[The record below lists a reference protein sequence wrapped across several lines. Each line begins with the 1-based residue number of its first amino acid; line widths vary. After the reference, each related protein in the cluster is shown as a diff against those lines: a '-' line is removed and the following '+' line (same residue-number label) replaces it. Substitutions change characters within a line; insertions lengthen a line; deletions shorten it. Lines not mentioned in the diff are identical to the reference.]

1 MKGLYQFIQQLISE
15 NLFLLHPQEQS
26 YPNMIQQTQRK
37 MSKSKVL
44 ALRNYCKAFRHLINA
59 LGCSHSNKNP
69 LFLGS
74 SSL

>member
-44 ALRNYCKAFRHLINA
+44 ALRNYCKAFRQ
-59 LGCSHSNKNP
+59 
-69 LFLGS
+69 
-74 SSL
+74 